1 MIDTVIPIPVDAET
15 ARVYRE
21 ASAEDQKKIQ
31 LLLRLRL
38 RELAELPSGSLA
50 EIMDEIGTKA
60 EARGLTPPFEEYR
73 SSHHKSL

>member
-21 ASAEDQKKIQ
+21 ASTEDQKKIQ

-38 RELAELPSGSLA
+38 RELADLPSGSLA
-50 EIMDEIGTKA
+50 DIMDEIGTKA
-60 EARGLTPPFEEYR
+60 EAHGLTADILERLLRDE
-73 SSHHKSL
+73 